1 MSKTEIYSVVP
12 NEETNTPT
20 KEALVQESRWS
31 TKKRILIALATM
43 MFIGGM
49 MAIIIDD
56 ECGHHDHH
64 HDRHPHHYH
73 HHHHSKRNGV
83 KGYYLWVPDENTV
96 VDKDEDDA
104 YCNEHEWCRNAKAW
118 YKEHVDSEESMTDTD
133 SSNSDSGDSSGFV
146 AYFKNSKPED
156 EDEALEVEEL
166 PSLTQNVQEKTEG
179 LLRGGKVTDGGN

>member
-1 MSKTEIYSVVP
+1 MSKTEVYSVVP
-12 NEETNTPT
+12 DEETNTPT
-20 KEALVQESRWS
+20 KETLVQESRWS

-64 HDRHPHHYH
+64 HDHHPHYH

-83 KGYYLWVPDENTV
+83 RGYYLWVPDENTV

-133 SSNSDSGDSSGFV
+133 SSNSDSGDSSDFV